1 MEYEFSKKMGKE
13 EMIKFLRELADQVE
27 AGEYSASP
35 KFSKVK
41 LNNPLFSL
49 HYEYSEKEYG
59 RRLDIELKMKD
70 YD

>member
-1 MEYEFSKKMGKE
+1 MEYEFKKKLNKE
-13 EMIKFLRELADQVE
+13 EMIQFLRDLADQVE
-27 AGEYSASP
+27 AGEYSPSP

-41 LNNPLFSL
+41 LNNPIFILD
-49 HYEYSEKEYG
+49 YEYAEKEYG